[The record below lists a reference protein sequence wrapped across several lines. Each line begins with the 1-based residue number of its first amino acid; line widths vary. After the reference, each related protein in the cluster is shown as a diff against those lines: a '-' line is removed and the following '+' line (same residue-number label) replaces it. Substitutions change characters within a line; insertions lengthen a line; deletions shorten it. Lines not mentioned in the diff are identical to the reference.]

1 MSPAV
6 SQVPC
11 RTELSSLSDGTWFH
25 AGGNLP
31 LPPADVGSPA
41 GSGWLGRRGFKR
53 KSKSFGYSICSFK
66 SSGLRLVCQKVAVI
80 AGFLLLF
87 GEAFPPLKALLR
99 GLQQVF
105 GFADASPIP
114 LYWGVYGAKVRKV
127 SGLQCFFLHYSY
139 LRTLYPS
146 KAINNIYHIYIL

>member
-80 AGFLLLF
+80 AGFHLLF
-87 GEAFPPLKALLR
+87 GEAFPRSKRSSEAFSKSLASLTLRQFPFIGEFMGQRFEKCPVYSAFSSIIRIFARCIRQRLL
-99 GLQQVF
+99 
-105 GFADASPIP
+105 IT
-114 LYWGVYGAKVRKV
+114 Y
-127 SGLQCFFLHYSY
+127 
-139 LRTLYPS
+139 T
-146 KAINNIYHIYIL
+146 IYIL